1 MTNIEKRA
9 FCVFLVFCFCVA
21 SIFSFVLVKAY
32 SYKEKFNLF
41 GKVIYVDAGHG
52 GKDNGASFDGV
63 LEDEIN
69 LKIAGFVVEELI
81 DVGAIVYTSRT
92 SDYDLSNIYDKNKKR
107 NDLINRVRMINN
119 SKVDIFISIHLNSYS
134 STKVRGA
141 QVFYQNN
148 DLSKL
153 LSKYIQSNLNVLT
166 NSGKKDKYGDYYIL
180 NKSQRVGVLIE
191 CGFLSN
197 SEERSRLI
205 DESYQQKLAYKI
217 REGVVEYFDKSV
229 D

>member
-1 MTNIEKRA
+1 M
-9 FCVFLVFCFCVA
+9 L
-21 SIFSFVLVKAY
+21 SIFSFVLVRAH
-32 SYKEKFNLF
+32 SYREKNNLF

-69 LKIAGFVVEELI
+69 LKIAGFIVNKMI
-81 DVGAIVYTSRT
+81 DMGAFVLTSRT

-107 NDLINRVRMINN
+107 NDLINRVKMIND
-119 SKVDIFISIHLNSYS
+119 SKVDIFVSIHLNSYS
-134 STKVRGA
+134 SNEVRGA

-148 DLSKL
+148 DSSRL
-153 LSKYIQSNLNVLT
+153 LSKYIQDNLNILT
-166 NSGKKDKYGDYYIL
+166 NSKKKDKYGDYYLL
-180 NKSQRVGVLIE
+180 NRSKRVGVLVE

-197 SEERSRLI
+197 SEERNKLI
-205 DESYQQKLAYKI
+205 DENYQQKIASKI
-217 REGVVEYFDKSV
+217 SEGIVEYFDKSV

>member
-1 MTNIEKRA
+1 M
-9 FCVFLVFCFCVA
+9 
-21 SIFSFVLVKAY
+21 
-32 SYKEKFNLF
+32 F

-69 LKIAGFVVEELI
+69 LKIAGFIVNKMI
-81 DVGAIVYTSRT
+81 DMGAFVLTSRT

-107 NDLINRVRMINN
+107 NDLINRVKMIND
-119 SKVDIFISIHLNSYS
+119 SKVDIFVSIHLNSYS
-134 STKVRGA
+134 SNEVRGA

-148 DLSKL
+148 DSSRL
-153 LSKYIQSNLNVLT
+153 LSKYIQDNLNILT
-166 NSGKKDKYGDYYIL
+166 NSKKKDKYGDYYLL
-180 NKSQRVGVLIE
+180 NRSKRVGVLVE

-197 SEERSRLI
+197 SEERNKLI
-205 DESYQQKLAYKI
+205 DENYQQKIASKI
-217 REGVVEYFDKSV
+217 SEGIVEYFDKSV